1 MSVMGNLHIVGQEP
15 QNNEKA
21 KSGSEKGERRAWLKG
36 EQQG

>member
-1 MSVMGNLHIVGQEP
+1 MGSPQVVGQES

-21 KSGSEKGERRAWLKG
+21 ESGSEKGERRAWLKG

>member
-1 MSVMGNLHIVGQEP
+1 MSVMGSPQIVGHEP
-15 QNNEKA
+15 QNNEKS